1 MEQYFGT
8 IPDIP
13 FRDALVRYGQEK
25 QRENPER
32 YAESTR
38 YSLQLILDRFDSLN
52 LSELTLTS
60 IQDFTNKRLEKVK
73 EATVQRELTILKAI
87 LNKAHREGKMAT
99 VPLFPKFKALQGR
112 CRWLT
117 VDEEKRLLANS
128 AKHLRSLIA
137 FALDTGGRRSEL
149 LKLDWRN
156 VDLERGR
163 VTFIKTKNGEDRVLR
178 LTERARWVLINLAP
192 KEQGSVFTYRGKP
205 IRSVKSA
212 FDTARRKANLEGFH
226 FHDLRHTFAS
236 RLVQKGIPLYE
247 VMHLTGHKTVS
258 MVQRYAHLA
267 PEYQERAIEA
277 LNGFGHKMDTAE
289 PNESVAATLKPLK
302 KMVGTAGIEPATPP
316 V

>member
-1 MEQYFGT
+1 MEQHFGA
-8 IPDIP
+8 IPEVP

-32 YAESTR
+32 YADSAR
-38 YSLQLILDRFDSLN
+38 YTLQLILDRFDSLN

-163 VTFIKTKNGEDRVLR
+163 VTFIKTKNGEDRTVR
-178 LTERARWVLINLAP
+178 LCKRAKATLSALGPKQSGPVFVRARERA
-192 KEQGSVFTYRGKP
+192 G
-205 IRSVKSA
+205 
-212 FDTARRKANLEGFH
+212 LEDLR

-236 RLVQKGIPLYE
+236 RLVQAGVPLYD
-247 VMHLTGHKTVS
+247 VMHLTGHKS
-258 MVQRYAHLA
+258 LEMVQRYSHLGPDYA
-267 PEYQERAIEA
+267 ERAIQA
-277 LNGFGHKMDTAE
+277 LDAFGHDLVTVR
-289 PNESVAATLKPLK
+289 NENAA
-302 KMVGTAGIEPATPP
+302 
-316 V
+316 